1 MNNYFKSLFYLLI
14 VLLVMGIFVSPVKGQ
29 NPFSGQIEPDMT
41 ESQQRLSQTL
51 LDKLTLWQ
59 NQVREKIAA
68 LVKESKQTHSLRPLA
83 ALILLALAYGILH
96 AAGPGHGKAVAVS
109 YILSHRPNYLKG
121 LIFGNLIALF
131 HGAGGIAFIMLVYGI
146 LHVGVFKS
154 MAQINYITQIVS
166 YSLIIC
172 LGLFLLGSVV
182 WEWCKKRQ
190 PLFGQKLEISIGKNT
205 AAALIIGIIP
215 CPGVIMV
222 TLLAVSMGLPTLG
235 ILLGICITIG
245 MTVTIS
251 AVVILGMAGKKIL
264 IKRLESM
271 PGRAQTF
278 EKAIRGISGLL
289 VTTLGIFLLVST
301 MISGVKL

>member
-1 MNNYFKSLFYLLI
+1 MNNYIKSLFYLLT
-14 VLLVMGIFVSPVKGQ
+14 VFLVMGSAVSPVKGQ
-29 NPFSGQIEPDMT
+29 NPFSGQMELDMP
-41 ESQQRLSQTL
+41 ESQQRSSQTL

-59 NQVREKIAA
+59 NLVREKIAS
-68 LVKESKQTHSLRPLA
+68 LVTESKQTHSLRPLA
-83 ALILLALAYGILH
+83 ALILLALVYGILH

-131 HGAGGIAFIMLVYGI
+131 HGAGGIAFVMLVYGI
-146 LHVGVFKS
+146 LHIGVFKS

-172 LGLFLLGSVV
+172 LGFSLLGGVV

-190 PLFGQKLEISIGKNT
+190 TLFRQQLEMSIGKNT
-205 AAALIIGIIP
+205 SVALIIGIIP

-235 ILLGICITIG
+235 ILLGICIALG
-245 MTVTIS
+245 MTVTVS
-251 AVVILGMAGKKIL
+251 AVVIAGMAGKKML
-264 IKRLESM
+264 IKRLDSM
-271 PGRAQTF
+271 PGRAQTI
-278 EKAIRGISGLL
+278 EQAIRCVSGLL
-289 VTTLGIFLLVST
+289 VTTLGIFLLVSAL
-301 MISGVKL
+301 ISGVRL